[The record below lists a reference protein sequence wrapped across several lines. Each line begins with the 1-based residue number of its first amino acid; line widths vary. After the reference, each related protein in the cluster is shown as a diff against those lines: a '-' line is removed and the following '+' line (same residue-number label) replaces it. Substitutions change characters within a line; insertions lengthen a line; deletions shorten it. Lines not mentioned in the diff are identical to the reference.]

1 MDRDRGIWLCLM
13 EWLKIWMKVLNL
25 IQSHLKACRF
35 SHRKYVKI
43 VFYKDQ
49 ADEYGLVWFVFCY
62 CVTHYYKL
70 SSLKQPKFYHS
81 AVSVGQESMWAW
93 FGSLIRLSQGHS
105 WRWSD
110 WTLIWRL
117 CRGSLLPS
125 SFRIFGKFSSCG
137 CNTKSSFLTGFSQHC
152 FPPRN
157 YLSPFSLP
165 FSIPKPPM
173 IGWVILMLWISVT
186 SSSATSRK

>member
-49 ADEYGLVWFVFCY
+49 AAEYGLVWLVFCY

-70 SSLKQPKFYHS
+70 SSLEQPKFYHF
-81 AVSVGQESMWAW
+81 AVSVSQESMWAW

-105 WRWSD
+105 RRWSD

-117 CRGSLLPS
+117 CREACFPAHSGFLENSVLVAVTLRALSSLDSANAIFLLETTWVPSHWLSPS
-125 SFRIFGKFSSCG
+125 SS
-137 CNTKSSFLTGFSQHC
+137 H
-152 FPPRN
+152 
-157 YLSPFSLP
+157 
-165 FSIPKPPM
+165 
-173 IGWVILMLWISVT
+173 
-186 SSSATSRK
+186 